1 MSRSPWEPT
10 WRRLAGTTVVL
21 FAVILAFL
29 AGRVRAGADP
39 GLRAGAT
46 QTQTQSAQPDTTSPP
61 EGTSPPEST
70 SPPDSSSAPDDQD
83 PGFGESDPPSTH
95 VS

>member
-10 WRRLAGTTVVL
+10 WRRLAATTAVL
-21 FAVILAFL
+21 FTIILAFL

-39 GLRAGAT
+39 GLRSSAAQTPT
-46 QTQTQSAQPDTTSPP
+46 QTQTQTPSQTESQPQQPDLGVP
-61 EGTSPPEST
+61 E
-70 SPPDSSSAPDDQD
+70 D
-83 PGFGESDPPSTH
+83 SDPPSTH

>member
-10 WRRLAGTTVVL
+10 WRRLAATTAVL
-21 FAVILAFL
+21 FAIILAFL

-39 GLRAGAT
+39 GLRSSAA
-46 QTQTQSAQPDTTSPP
+46 QTQSQSDASPSPDPVSPP
-61 EGTSPPEST
+61 QST
-70 SPPDSSSAPDDQD
+70 SPPGDQATPSQPDFGAPED
-83 PGFGESDPPSTH
+83 SDPPTTH